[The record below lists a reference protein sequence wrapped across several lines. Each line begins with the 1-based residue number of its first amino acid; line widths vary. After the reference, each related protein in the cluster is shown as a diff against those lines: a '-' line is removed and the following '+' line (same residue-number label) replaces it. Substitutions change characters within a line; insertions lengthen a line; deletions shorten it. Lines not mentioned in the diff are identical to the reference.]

1 VSWQPSFNVRNAR
14 SDLLDFNPRDGMV
27 LLSLGLVGLPN
38 AAKANVR
45 IQDSVYQLEPK
56 RGRK

>member
-1 VSWQPSFNVRNAR
+1 
-14 SDLLDFNPRDGMV
+14 MV